1 MTTTEI
7 ATSAGSALAIA
18 SDQTNFTPQQVA
30 ALKQLGVDEATDGD
44 LQVFFHQCQRTGL
57 DPFARQIYMIG
68 RRQKEWNPRT
78 REETWSTKYTIQT
91 GIDGFRLIAS
101 RTGQLDG
108 YEDTL
113 WCGQDG
119 KWTDVWLKREAP
131 AASKVT
137 VIRNGAR
144 YPAVAL
150 FTEYAGLT
158 NKGELT
164 KMWREKGA
172 LMLAKCAEALALRKA
187 FPQDLSGL
195 HTSDEMQQANN
206 ENAPSAA
213 PAPRQQRPQQRPTS
227 ITEALAPESEPVAV
241 DMESL
246 MDAAAR
252 LGTYEALLAL
262 WDANV
267 ANLTEE
273 QAEELKAFMRARKAQ
288 LAAES
293 ESEPEPANEPTLDD
307 AIDAEVVA

>member
-18 SDQTNFTPQQVA
+18 SDQEGFTAKQVA
-30 ALKQLGVDEATDGD
+30 ALRQIGAEDATDGD

-57 DPFARQIYMIG
+57 DPFARQIYLIG
-68 RRQKEWNPRT
+68 RKSRGQV
-78 REETWSTKYTIQT
+78 KYTIQT

-113 WCGQDG
+113 WCGEDG
-119 KWTDVWLKREAP
+119 KWTDVWLKRTPP
-131 AASKVT
+131 AAAKVT

-150 FTEYAGLT
+150 FTEYAGT
-158 NKGELT
+158 NYNGELT
-164 KMWREKGA
+164 QMWASKGA

-195 HTSDEMQQANN
+195 YTSDEMQQANN
-206 ENAPSAA
+206 GQESASAPQ
-213 PAPRQQRPQQRPTS
+213 RQRHQSQRPTS
-227 ITEALAPESEPVAV
+227 IAEALAPEPVAV

-246 MDAAAR
+246 MDAAA
-252 LGTYEALLAL
+252 LAGTYEALLAL

-273 QAEELKAFMRARKAQ
+273 QAEELKAFMKARKAQ
-288 LAAES
+288 LAA

>member
-7 ATSAGSALAIA
+7 AASAGSALAIA

-195 HTSDEMQQANN
+195 YTSDEMQQANN
-206 ENAPSAA
+206 SQESA
-213 PAPRQQRPQQRPTS
+213 PAPQRQRQQSQRPTS
-227 ITEALAPESEPVAV
+227 ITEALTPEPEPVVV

-252 LGTYEALLAL
+252 LDTYEALLAL

-273 QAEELKAFMRARKAQ
+273 QAEELKAFMKARKAQ

-293 ESEPEPANEPTLDD
+293 EPAAEPTLDD

>member
-7 ATSAGSALAIA
+7 ATTTGSALAIA
-18 SDQTNFTPQQVA
+18 SDQEGFTAKQIA

-195 HTSDEMQQANN
+195 YTSDEMQQANN
-206 ENAPSAA
+206 GQESA
-213 PAPRQQRPQQRPTS
+213 PAPQRQCQQSQRPTS
-227 ITEALAPESEPVAV
+227 ISEALAPEPEVTV
-241 DMESL
+241 DVDSL
-246 MDAAAR
+246 LAAIEAADTKDALRELWTQTAALPDEGKVLTRELIQAR
-252 LGTYEALLAL
+252 LFDLEQPAEA
-262 WDANV
+262 DP
-267 ANLTEE
+267 
-273 QAEELKAFMRARKAQ
+273 K
-288 LAAES
+288 
-293 ESEPEPANEPTLDD
+293 PAVEPTLDD

>member
-18 SDQTNFTPQQVA
+18 SDQEGFTAKQVA
-30 ALKQLGVDEATDGD
+30 ALRQIGAEDATDGD

-57 DPFARQIYMIG
+57 DPFARQIYLIG
-68 RRQKEWNPRT
+68 RKSRGQV
-78 REETWSTKYTIQT
+78 KYTIQT

-113 WCGQDG
+113 WCGEDG
-119 KWTDVWLKREAP
+119 KWTDVWLKRTPP
-131 AASKVT
+131 AAAKVT

-150 FTEYAGLT
+150 FTEYAGT
-158 NKGELT
+158 NYNGELT
-164 KMWREKGA
+164 QMWASKGA

-195 HTSDEMQQANN
+195 YTSDEMQQANN
-206 ENAPSAA
+206 GQESA
-213 PAPRQQRPQQRPTS
+213 PAPQRQRQQSQRPTS
-227 ITEALAPESEPVAV
+227 ITEALAPEPVAV

-246 MDAAAR
+246 MDAAA
-252 LGTYEALLAL
+252 LAGTYEALLAL

-273 QAEELKAFMRARKAQ
+273 QAEELKAFMKARKAQ

-293 ESEPEPANEPTLDD
+293 ESELESSDEPTLDD

>member
-7 ATSAGSALAIA
+7 ATNAGSALAIA
-18 SDQTNFTPQQVA
+18 NDQTNFTPQQIA

-68 RRQKEWNPRT
+68 RRQKDWNPRT

-113 WCGQDG
+113 WCGEDG

-195 HTSDEMQQANN
+195 YTSDEMQQANN
-206 ENAPSAA
+206 GQESA
-213 PAPRQQRPQQRPTS
+213 PAPQRQRQQSQRPTS
-227 ITEALAPESEPVAV
+227 IAEALAPEPVAV

-246 MDAAAR
+246 MDAAA
-252 LGTYEALLAL
+252 LAGTYEALLAL

-273 QAEELKAFMRARKAQ
+273 QAEELKAFMKARKAQ
-288 LAAES
+288 LAA